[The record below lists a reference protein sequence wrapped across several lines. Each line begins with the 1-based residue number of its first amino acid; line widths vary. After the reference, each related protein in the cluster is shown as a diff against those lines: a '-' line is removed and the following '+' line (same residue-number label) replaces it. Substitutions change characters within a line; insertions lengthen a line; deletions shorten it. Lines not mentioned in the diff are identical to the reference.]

1 MDFTTIIPISEKLTT
16 MRWNMYIYNLEGF
29 IILLVNVPL
38 VLTIILLPRLR
49 ERKEFAMIAGLAIGD
64 LIYTVGYMAVSIRR
78 IFEIDYDRNEYAT
91 TTRANC
97 VNGVAFTVFF
107 IGYGAVGQMT
117 LIASIDRLLAISRP
131 LWYLKQRSWYSVVM
145 CSIPLL
151 ASTAIT
157 AVNYYLVTNYDSGER
172 VWSMCVDATYPG
184 LRSAIALNRG
194 GCVILSALIYSIV
207 AVLVYKNFSRSN
219 INRGCTKLSNQ
230 QLKNVVNGTVT
241 MGLCVVNAVALLLV
255 PDILITFSTF
265 NTSSTLYLLFY
276 SLILNKIMVNFILFV
291 TRHREFQR
299 VFSDL
304 LHAKWRS
311 IRSTDFRNSRVTSRV
326 NYF

>member
-78 IFEIDYDRNEYAT
+78 IFEIDYDRNGKIRDDNQGQLRE
-91 TTRANC
+91 RRGIH
-97 VNGVAFTVFF
+97 GVLHRVW
-107 IGYGAVGQMT
+107 
-117 LIASIDRLLAISRP
+117 SS
-131 LWYLKQRSWYSVVM
+131 
-145 CSIPLL
+145 C
-151 ASTAIT
+151 
-157 AVNYYLVTNYDSGER
+157 SGER